1 MALIICPECGQKI
14 SDKSSTCIHCG
25 CSLEKK
31 KKCPE
36 CGSIVNE
43 SESLCNI
50 CGFPFETQRTTN
62 VVNNKINETNQ
73 TNSLLTEKI
82 AVELINYIQFSVA
95 KIVNGKSKGLLED
108 EFNAVINNINPT
120 SLQAPDLINAYDIL
134 LSTLTELKLNEN
146 QKDHTLKVIERK
158 KKNAITNCLN
168 SFGSIFV
175 PGANPATLLASVAYT
190 GISAVLNYRRAVNE
204 VEIEG
209 EEEFFE
215 INQNDIEYIDSLR
228 SDLFITTAKV
238 FANKNNSVE
247 GLISENTMKQFAE
260 IVNSLFDNE
269 ENAKKVLAF
278 LDAAEHDL
286 LSFPPY
292 WLARAIAEYKS
303 DYDKGKYQNYL
314 QEFYRLNENNPI
326 FKKNPYCIEAAKLD
340 IEISNRKLKK
350 NNGNEKLRKELIG
363 NISKAIQ
370 ILIDNTQ
377 STQIDLDN
385 LNYDLVQLYIQV
397 GNFEKANKSIEYLEN
412 RQLISKNS
420 RLKIQSKL
428 LQNKLMNCDT
438 ISLIEKAFCAV
449 EFDFAKYYWIFD
461 KENQSDLKL
470 AFGTPNVKFH
480 ISENVI
486 NELTVQAVRFSPNGN
501 TNFTI
506 ADLCTHNSSLDKN
519 TNYGC
524 IYECSNFTWN
534 DLVKNP
540 FIEIDFGSFTSYYK
554 VSIQKPENWEYF
566 ETIDC
571 LGCLDRIT
579 DDISLLDSEEIVSEF
594 TTFNAKDGI
603 KLGSKIGA
611 GAILGGVIG
620 IGIGTATAAKDIKK
634 AWNSRGKQKL
644 TWLTISLIGV
654 RKYSGSRIDLIDLNG
669 KILIPD
675 LSE

>member
-36 CGSIVNE
+36 CGSIVSE

-238 FANKNNSVE
+238 FAN
-247 GLISENTMKQFAE
+247 
-260 IVNSLFDNE
+260 SL
-269 ENAKKVLAF
+269 
-278 LDAAEHDL
+278 
-286 LSFPPY
+286 S
-292 WLARAIAEYKS
+292 
-303 DYDKGKYQNYL
+303 
-314 QEFYRLNENNPI
+314 
-326 FKKNPYCIEAAKLD
+326 
-340 IEISNRKLKK
+340 
-350 NNGNEKLRKELIG
+350 
-363 NISKAIQ
+363 
-370 ILIDNTQ
+370 
-377 STQIDLDN
+377 
-385 LNYDLVQLYIQV
+385 
-397 GNFEKANKSIEYLEN
+397 
-412 RQLISKNS
+412 
-420 RLKIQSKL
+420 
-428 LQNKLMNCDT
+428 
-438 ISLIEKAFCAV
+438 
-449 EFDFAKYYWIFD
+449 
-461 KENQSDLKL
+461 
-470 AFGTPNVKFH
+470 
-480 ISENVI
+480 
-486 NELTVQAVRFSPNGN
+486 
-501 TNFTI
+501 
-506 ADLCTHNSSLDKN
+506 
-519 TNYGC
+519 
-524 IYECSNFTWN
+524 
-534 DLVKNP
+534 
-540 FIEIDFGSFTSYYK
+540 
-554 VSIQKPENWEYF
+554 
-566 ETIDC
+566 
-571 LGCLDRIT
+571 
-579 DDISLLDSEEIVSEF
+579 
-594 TTFNAKDGI
+594 
-603 KLGSKIGA
+603 
-611 GAILGGVIG
+611 
-620 IGIGTATAAKDIKK
+620 
-634 AWNSRGKQKL
+634 
-644 TWLTISLIGV
+644 
-654 RKYSGSRIDLIDLNG
+654 
-669 KILIPD
+669 
-675 LSE
+675 